1 MKASFP
7 YWLLCFISLSMSL
20 YLWCDFSS
28 FSSCDP
34 WQYWLSFDFIFYE
47 LHFFMYF
54 TSWSQFHTQHGR
66 PPGGNGTF
74 PCSQKLL
81 NSSVWSWHLWPISL
95 WSYFLVVSRQD
106 SGTTDRAGC
115 GHACLGKSCVGWKM
129 GGTFLNASGS
139 HEPSDMG
146 PGSQI

>member
-7 YWLLCFISLSMSL
+7 YWLLCFISLSMSMV
-20 YLWCDFSS
+20 
-28 FSSCDP
+28 
-34 WQYWLSFDFIFYE
+34 WLFFILFVWPMAILTFFWFY
-47 LHFFMYF
+47 FFMDYIFSCILHPDHSF
-54 TSWSQFHTQHGR
+54 TPNTGGPLVVMAPFH
-66 PPGGNGTF
+66 
-74 PCSQKLL
+74 CSQKLL

-115 GHACLGKSCVGWKM
+115 GHASLGKSCVGWKM